1 MTCKPVVGIN
11 PIYKSGSVTR
21 WHANPDVPAQ
31 TLADHH
37 GRVAQIICYFFPAA
51 SASLLYAALHHDCG
65 ELMVGDVPSPAK
77 QDEQLAQFLH
87 LREAIARQEMGID
100 VIDHHDPRLTFADKL
115 EAYTYVALTRP
126 DLMGQTQWVT
136 ALSDL
141 GQMAEALNVSDRL
154 VDWFSNG

>member
-1 MTCKPVVGIN
+1 VNYVVGIN
-11 PIYKSGSVTR
+11 SIYKSGSVTR

-37 GRVAQIICYFFPAA
+37 GRVAQIILYFFPAA
-51 SASLLYAALHHDCG
+51 SVNLLYAALHHDCG
-65 ELMVGDVPSPAK
+65 ELIVGDVPSPAK
-77 QDEQLAQFLH
+77 RDDQLAHFLQ

-115 EAYTYVALTRP
+115 EAYTYAAHTRP
-126 DLMGQTQWVT
+126 DIMGQAEWVR

-141 GQMAEALNVSDRL
+141 GEMSDALNVSEKL
-154 VDWFSNG
+154 VQWFKQ